1 MVAVGVGK
9 ELDDAGQGLAG
20 LADLQVLLLEGRR
33 EFRRKDIRVALAEQ
47 ARFVGKAAALREG
60 EVGHRETTGQV
71 LGEEHHPGQ
80 VIEHRAQALR
90 AHESHPLQTGF
101 WRFHT
106 KQARGLWAGFHPILI
121 GSEAYAGQAVAPA
134 NLSY

>member
-1 MVAVGVGK
+1 MIRGRGWPVWQICRSFFLKAAASSAEDVG
-9 ELDDAGQGLAG
+9 
-20 LADLQVLLLEGRR
+20 
-33 EFRRKDIRVALAEQ
+33 VALAEQ
-47 ARFVGKAAALREG
+47 ARFVGEAAALREG
-60 EVGHRETTGQV
+60 EVGHREAAGQV

-106 KQARGLWAGFHPILI
+106 KQAREVSDDFHPILL
-121 GSEAYAGQAVAPA
+121 GSEP
-134 NLSY
+134 

>member
-1 MVAVGVGK
+1 MVAVGVGE
-9 ELDDAGQGLAG
+9 ELDDAGQGLAR

-33 EFRRKDIRVALAEQ
+33 EFRREDVGVALAEQ
-47 ARFVGKAAALREG
+47 ARFVGETAALGEG
-60 EVGHRETTGQV
+60 EIGHRETAGQV

-80 VIEHRAQALR
+80 VVEHRTQAFR

-106 KQARGLWAGFHPILI
+106 KQAREVSDDFHPILL
-121 GSEAYAGQAVAPA
+121 GSEA
-134 NLSY
+134 